1 MKITAIETIRLKD
14 FANSIWVEVH
24 TDAGIVGLG
33 ETHFAVAPIE
43 TWVHEWAAPYLLG
56 QDPLAIERH
65 NRHFLTFYLGFA
77 STGMEVRGA
86 SAIDIALWD
95 ILGQDTG
102 KSICQL
108 LGGAS
113 RERIRTYNTCAG
125 YHYMRKNPEQAVSN
139 WGLGGRAD
147 PRRPYEDL
155 DAFLNRADEL
165 AESLIAE
172 GYQGMKIW
180 PFDPYAEASNG
191 THISAD
197 ELKVA
202 LGPFEK
208 IRKAVGDRIDIHV
221 EFHSLWNL
229 PMAIRLAKALEPF
242 QPYWFEDPLKMSN
255 LDALADYARR
265 TNVWVT
271 ASETLG
277 TRFGF
282 RELFEKQ
289 AVSVCMFDIGWT
301 GGITEAKKIAAMAEA
316 YHLPIAP
323 HDCTGPVLLAAAVH
337 LSQNASNTL
346 VQEVVR
352 SYYHEWY
359 RDIVT
364 ERPPLE
370 GGYIRIPEGSGL
382 GTKLLPDLKR
392 RPDAIVRRSA
402 LG

>member
-1 MKITAIETIRLKD
+1 MKITALETIRFKG
-14 FANSIWVEVH
+14 FPNSLWVEVH

-33 ETHFAVAPIE
+33 ETHFGVLPIE
-43 TWVHEWAAPYLLG
+43 TWVHEWAAPHLLG
-56 QDPLAIERH
+56 KDPRNIEAI
-65 NRHFLTFYLGFA
+65 NRYFLNFYLGFA
-77 STGMEVRGA
+77 STGMEVRGT

-95 ILGQDTG
+95 ILGQETG
-102 KSICQL
+102 KSICAL
-108 LGGAS
+108 LGGPS

-125 YHYMRKNPEQAVSN
+125 YQYMRGKPEQRVAS
-139 WGLGGRAD
+139 WGLAGRKSDA
-147 PRRPYEDL
+147 RPYEDL
-155 DAFLNRADEL
+155 DAFLHRAGEL
-165 AESLIAE
+165 AESLLAE
-172 GYQGMKIW
+172 GYEGMKIW

-191 THISAD
+191 THISPA
-197 ELKVA
+197 ELKLA
-202 LGPFEK
+202 LAPFEK

-229 PMAIRLAKALEPF
+229 PMAIKLAKALEPF

-265 TNVWVT
+265 TDVWVT

-301 GGITEAKKIAAMAEA
+301 GGISEARKIAAMAEA

-323 HDCTGPVLLAAAVH
+323 HDCTGPVLLAAAVQ
-337 LSQNASNTL
+337 LSQHAPNTL

-352 SYYHEWY
+352 AYYHDWY
-359 RDIVT
+359 RDIIT
-364 ERPPLE
+364 ELPPLE
-370 GGYIRIPEGSGL
+370 HGYIRIPDGPGL
-382 GTKLLPDLKR
+382 GTRLLPDLKQ

-402 LG
+402 VD